1 MHLSRSRSSRQK
13 LSLSVAFS
21 LLTSPC
27 AMQAQLGQTTDWW
40 SYAGDAQ
47 RTGWE
52 KTDQKFTKSDV
63 PDFRLLWNMKIASNA
78 TGPRTVMAPLVLGN
92 LIGSRGFKELAFV
105 ASSSG
110 HLTSIDA
117 DLARM
122 YWEKD
127 VEPAPGKAAKG
138 GSACMA
144 RMTAMPTLAAPF
156 VFRFGAPAPSTPAP
170 PSGTAAASTNPVRD
184 ATTTQSPGGTP
195 RPGGANAGPAS
206 GPGAPAPRSQ
216 GVPGPAIPPGMA
228 RLFQP
233 KPIYV
238 LTSGGT
244 LHKFNVDNG
253 AEMQPPIPFL
263 PPNANAHSL
272 NIAESVVYTTT
283 TLNCG
288 GVPNAVWAIDFS
300 KPSPNQAVS
309 FSLNGDDFVG
319 IGGPVLGTDGTVYV
333 QTGDAEL
340 DPAANKY
347 GSAVLALTAKELKL
361 KSYFAIPR
369 TQSTR
374 RSPELNGTSPLVFA
388 HKGKDLVVTAGK
400 DGRIYLLDSASLG
413 GADNAT
419 PLFRTEP
426 VAKTEPAVDAGG
438 VWGGLSTWAEANGT
452 RYVLAPV
459 WGQLNPE
466 LKAPNDNGDVKNGAI
481 VAFKLD
487 DTGDK
492 PALTLAWVSRNMSS
506 PAPPVI
512 AQGVVFA
519 LSNGESGRKAK
530 KSGNDHA
537 TLYGLDALTGKEIYS
552 TADQVKVP
560 GALTGVSIANGRV
573 YFATAD
579 NTIWA
584 FGKYL
589 ETGR

>member
-1 MHLSRSRSSRQK
+1 MALLRLRNSRQK
-13 LSLSVAFS
+13 LSLAVAFS
-21 LLTSPC
+21 FLLSPC
-27 AMQAQLGQTTDWW
+27 ALHAQLGQTTDWW

-52 KTDQKFTKSDV
+52 KTDQKFSKADV
-63 PDFRLLWNMKIASNA
+63 PNFRLLWKMKIASNA
-78 TGPRTVMAPLVLGN
+78 TGPRTVMAPLILGN

-110 HLTSIDA
+110 HLASIDA

-127 VEPAPGKAAKG
+127 IEPTPVKAGKG
-138 GSACMA
+138 SSACA
-144 RMTAMPTLAAPF
+144 AGMTAMPTLAAPF
-156 VFRFGAPAPSTPAP
+156 VFRFGAPAPPTPPP
-170 PSGTAAASTNPVRD
+170 PSGPAAASTNPVRD
-184 ATTTQSPGGTP
+184 ASSTQSPGGTP

-216 GVPGPAIPPGMA
+216 GLPGPAIPPSMA

-238 LTSGGT
+238 LTNSGA

-253 AEMQPPIPFL
+253 AEMQPPLPFV
-263 PPNANAHSL
+263 PPNTNAHSL
-272 NIAESVVYTTT
+272 NLADSVVYTTT
-283 TLNCG
+283 TSNCG
-288 GVPNAVWAIDFS
+288 GVPNAVWAIDSS
-300 KPSPNQAVS
+300 KPAPNEAAS
-309 FSLNGDDFVG
+309 FPLNGADFAG

-333 QTGDAEL
+333 QTADAEF
-340 DPAANKY
+340 DPAAKKY
-347 GSAVLALTAKELKL
+347 GSAVLALAAKELKM

-369 TQSTR
+369 TQSAR
-374 RSPELNGTSPLVFA
+374 RNPELNGTTPLVFA
-388 HKGKDLVVTAGK
+388 HKGKDLIVTAGK
-400 DGRIYLLDSASLG
+400 DGRLYLLDSTSLG
-413 GADNAT
+413 GADNST

-426 VAKTEPAVDAGG
+426 LAKSEPAVGAGG
-438 VWGGLSTWAEANGT
+438 VWGGLSTWAEASGT

-459 WGQLNPE
+459 WGQLSAE
-466 LKAPNDNGDVKNGAI
+466 LKAPSDNGEVKNGAI

-487 DTGDK
+487 DAGEK

-519 LSNGESGRKAK
+519 VSNGESGRKAK

-537 TLYGLDALTGKEIYS
+537 TLYALDALTGKEMYS

-573 YFATAD
+573 YFATTD

-584 FGKYL
+584 FGKYI